1 MPTFRRWV
9 GEALAWVFARRW
21 FQPLAHGLHRW
32 GLIGLNIGTGDH
44 VATSGETFA
53 LRLAGRL
60 LPSRPERVVF
70 DVGANRGDFT
80 LAALEALGPATRLLA
95 FEPSP
100 QSFGLLTLALNRHPT
115 VELHNL
121 GLGEQPGR
129 LNLYSEGVGS
139 GMASLYQRDLQ
150 ALGRALDHVEQVE
163 VTTLDL
169 FCAEHQIT
177 AIDYLKLDVEGHELS
192 VLHGAQG
199 LLAADAIR
207 LIQFEFGG
215 CAIDARVFLR
225 DLYHLLNG
233 RFRVYRM
240 LRDGLAFLPRY
251 SERDEVF
258 VTTNFLAVSRQ
269 WPQL

>member
-1 MPTFRRWV
+1 MSRLRRWI
-9 GEALAWVFARRW
+9 GQALAFVLARRW
-21 FQPLAHGLHRW
+21 FQPAARGLYRLA
-32 GLIGLNIGTGDH
+32 LIGLNIGTGDH
-44 VATSGETFA
+44 VATSGEQFA
-53 LRLAGRL
+53 LRRASQL
-60 LPSRPERVVF
+60 LHAQPQRVVF
-70 DVGANRGDFT
+70 DVGANLGAFT
-80 LAALEALGPATRLLA
+80 RAALEAFGPATRVLA

-100 QSFGLLTLALNRHPT
+100 QTFGLLTAALAGHAG
-115 VELHNL
+115 VEPHNL

-129 LNLYSEGVGS
+129 LNLYSDGVGS

-150 ALGRALDHVEQVE
+150 AQGRVLDQVEQVE
-163 VTTLDL
+163 VTTLDR

-192 VLHGAQG
+192 VLRGARG
-199 LLAADAIR
+199 LLEAEAIR

-215 CAIDARVFLR
+215 CAIDARVFYR
-225 DLYHLLNG
+225 DLYQLLNS
-233 RFRVYRM
+233 RFRLYRM
-240 LRDGLAFLPRY
+240 LRDGLVFLPQY